1 METLTPLN
9 QSNNTRLSPEDTTQA
24 PIIHLSALSK
34 YIIPLGSVLGPLLF
48 WLIWRDKS
56 KFVDFHG
63 KEALNFNISMLIYK
77 ILIVII
83 GLILFF
89 SPLMAGLSQLDE
101 GGNPFAIFLSI
112 PGLFLFAGGL
122 GILEIL
128 WLILIIVAAVK
139 AGNGEYYRY
148 PLTLRLIK

>member
-1 METLTPLN
+1 METLTPL
-9 QSNNTRLSPEDTTQA
+9 TEEKKGLSPEDTTQA

-34 YIIPLGSVLGPLLF
+34 YIIPLGSILGPLLF
-48 WLIWRDKS
+48 WLIWRDRS

-63 KEALNFNISMLIYK
+63 KEALNFNISILIYK
-77 ILIVII
+77 LVIVIV

-89 SPLMAGLSQLDE
+89 SPFVAAMSQMEE
-101 GGNPFAIFLSI
+101 GGNPITLFFSI
-112 PGLFLFAGGL
+112 PGLILFVGGL
-122 GILEIL
+122 ALLELL

-148 PLTLRLIK
+148 PLSLRLIK